1 MAFVACPGNFDDF
14 QVDHIDNNPSHNIA
28 SNLRWMTRK
37 DNNSRQHSRMMK
49 SKNHRHTMHKHEKIM
64 AVNKD

>member
-1 MAFVACPGNFDDF
+1 MAFVACPGKFDDF
-14 QVDHIDNNPSHNIA
+14 QVDHIDNNPAHNVA
-28 SNLRWMTRK
+28 SNLRWLTRK